1 MASISHMFPFSNMK
15 SWLCLLESVSTLDL
29 HDCITQ
35 EDSFY
40 FLIIFFWPH
49 CMACGIL
56 VLQPRIELAPPV
68 VEV

>member
-1 MASISHMFPFSNMK
+1 MASVSNMFPSSNGK
-15 SWLCLLESVSTLDL
+15 SWLCLLKSVSALDL

-49 CMACGIL
+49 YVACGIW
-56 VLQPRIELAPPV
+56 VLQPRIELAPPAV
-68 VEV
+68 QV

>member
-1 MASISHMFPFSNMK
+1 MASVSHMFPFSNMK
-15 SWLCLLESVSTLDL
+15 SWLCLLESMSTLDL

-35 EDSFY
+35 EDRFY
-40 FLIIFFWPH
+40 FFIIFFWPH